1 MSVFNFST
9 LPLWSIEYDPS
20 KIWISR
26 SHSNWTGRNDWVYE
40 LILNVFIKSNKIADY
55 ISTKVNELRR
65 WVNDIKTCLV
75 LSLNNF
81 HVPYCKYFG
90 SQTRICVTGTLS
102 KLSTSIESP
111 VDSVLDQRRFD
122 SEESNPLCSD
132 SYSRAW
138 FVDHESWT
146 RPWTMNSTDL
156 YNSHS
161 NRYF

>member
-1 MSVFNFST
+1 M
-9 LPLWSIEYDPS
+9 
-20 KIWISR
+20 
-26 SHSNWTGRNDWVYE
+26 
-40 LILNVFIKSNKIADY
+40 
-55 ISTKVNELRR
+55 KVNELRR

-122 SEESNPLCSD
+122 SEESNPLGSD
-132 SYSRAW
+132 SYSRA
-138 FVDHESWT
+138 
-146 RPWTMNSTDL
+146 
-156 YNSHS
+156 
-161 NRYF
+161 